1 MSLNL
6 RPGGDSDQI
15 SQIER
20 SRLICLA
27 TMPLMFDEEE
37 FREDVETKI
46 SNMPELSEVIKYD
59 NKDFYRL
66 IK

>member
-1 MSLNL
+1 
-6 RPGGDSDQI
+6 
-15 SQIER
+15 
-20 SRLICLA
+20 
-27 TMPLMFDEEE
+27 MFDEEE